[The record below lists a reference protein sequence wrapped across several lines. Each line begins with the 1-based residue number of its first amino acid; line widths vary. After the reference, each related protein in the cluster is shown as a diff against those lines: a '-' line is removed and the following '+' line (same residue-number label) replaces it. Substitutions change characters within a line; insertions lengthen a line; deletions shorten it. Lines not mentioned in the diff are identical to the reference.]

1 MIKEKRRINLF
12 QYMNYC
18 MHHLTLCIH
27 ILFKELTEIVAA
39 ELLNVM
45 C

>member
-1 MIKEKRRINLF
+1 M
-12 QYMNYC
+12 YMNYC